1 MLALV
6 PNPEYAASPYE
17 LMFIDGNGSFC
28 AEKQPFRF
36 RERDLKA
43 VNVAV
48 ELGHWAT
55 VALFAIPTHIE
66 KEIACS

>member
-6 PNPEYAASPYE
+6 PNPEYAEATHE
-17 LMFIDGNGSFC
+17 LMFIDGNGNLC

-36 RERDLKA
+36 RESDLRA

-48 ELGHWAT
+48 ESGHWAML
-55 VALFAIPTHIE
+55 ALFAIPTHIE